1 MYGRTKDEQTLALGA
16 ASTIH
21 PLRRGL
27 SNDKKS
33 HEHLVLDYPSQ
44 VRCPVLTKKPEH
56 LRLGNGIN
64 WDAPRFAQR
73 SMKRIRARLAGQ
85 INAWICRRLL
95 LRSCR
100 LTRKGH
106 MSGGVDY

>member
-21 PLRRGL
+21 SLRRGL
-27 SNDKKS
+27 SDDKKN

-44 VRCPVLTKKPEH
+44 VRCPVLTQKPEH

-64 WDAPRFAQR
+64 WDAPRLAQR
-73 SMKRIRARLAGQ
+73 SINASVPDLQDRSTHGFAAACSFALAG
-85 INAWICRRLL
+85 
-95 LRSCR
+95 
-100 LTRKGH
+100 
-106 MSGGVDY
+106 